1 MVVLARVVV
10 TGLMV
15 VSSGVDEV
23 VSDGS
28 VVGAFVVRGVS
39 VAAAEDSVEL
49 MVEVVRIIG
58 LVMTS
63 TGTLDIR
70 GLLSL

>member
-23 VSDGS
+23 VSDGR
-28 VVGAFVVRGVS
+28 VVGAFVVLGVS